1 MTDSADDN
9 DIRRKKRFRYFLLAY
24 ACLFFGALFS
34 GADGAFFGIG
44 FAAGLFFFF
53 MALMTLSQRRSP
65 PYSSNRPGP
74 PPSQNPQATNARRSQ
89 SQATTPPGENIL
101 ERILAVLRAMRARY
115 NVMSSDA
122 KAKVFSLVFIS
133 GMIMFF
139 LIVFFTID
147 SDDETSGNDFVI
159 EEANR
164 YYDLGEYD
172 SASLY
177 YRTALQLDPTQ
188 SLALLGLGNVKLARE
203 EYDSG
208 LFYFNK
214 ILEVNPRDEGALNGK
229 GLCYFYSQ
237 RYDDAIEQCKEI
249 LALNSS
255 NADALLLMGDCFYN
269 QEQYDSAIR
278 YYEPG
283 YELGRR
289 SRLLCHIMA
298 YIYDKKGQIDKA
310 IPLYEEALTYDTTI
324 VDIYKRLSE
333 IAPAEKAN
341 YYRQKMEQLPR

>member
-1 MTDSADDN
+1 MTDSADEN
-9 DIRRKKRFRYFLLAY
+9 EFRRRKRFRYFLLAY
-24 ACLFFGALFS
+24 VCLFLGALFS
-34 GADGAFFGIG
+34 GADGAFFTIG

-53 MALMTLSQRRSP
+53 MGLMTLSLRKSQ
-65 PYSSNRPGP
+65 YSSSRPGP
-74 PPSQNPQATNARRSQ
+74 PPSQNRQETNARRSQ

-101 ERILAVLRAMRARY
+101 ERILAVLRVTRARY

-122 KAKVFSLVFIS
+122 KARVFSLLFIS
-133 GMIMFF
+133 GMIMFY
-139 LIVFFTID
+139 LIVFFSVD
-147 SDDETSGNDFVI
+147 SDDEVSEHDFVI

-164 YYDLGEYD
+164 HYDLGEYD

-177 YRTALQLDPTQ
+177 YRRALQLEPAQ
-188 SLALLGLGNVKLARE
+188 STALLGLGNVKLARE

-208 LFYFNK
+208 LFYFNQV
-214 ILEVNPRDEGALNGK
+214 LEANSSDEGALNGK
-229 GLCYFYSQ
+229 GLCYFYTQ
-237 RYDDAIEQCKEI
+237 RYDDAIKQCKEI

-324 VDIYKRLSE
+324 VDIYERLSE